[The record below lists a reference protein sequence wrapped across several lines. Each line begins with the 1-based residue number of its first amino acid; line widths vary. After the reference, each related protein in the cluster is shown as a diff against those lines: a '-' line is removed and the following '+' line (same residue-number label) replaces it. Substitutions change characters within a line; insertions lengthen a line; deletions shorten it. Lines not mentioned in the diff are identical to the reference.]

1 VVVVSN
7 LPVAKVTHF
16 CHVSLLAWGNRY
28 KEIGGRRRERETCC
42 CPLTMR
48 SLNTATQRAIA
59 ADRTCKRGPK
69 RCLIYCLRYM
79 FFSYLGTSVPSR
91 VPQMCSQ
98 NYKILYFYFN
108 R

>member
-59 ADRTCKRGPK
+59 AHRTCKRAPHGAGFIVYGT
-69 RCLIYCLRYM
+69 C
-79 FFSYLGTSVPSR
+79 FFRIWGRRSL